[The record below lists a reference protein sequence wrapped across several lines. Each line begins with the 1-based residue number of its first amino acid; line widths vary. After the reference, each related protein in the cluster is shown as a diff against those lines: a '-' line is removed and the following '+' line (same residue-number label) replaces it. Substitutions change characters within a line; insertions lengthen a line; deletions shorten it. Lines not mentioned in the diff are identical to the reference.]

1 VAKRIAFQDVTD
13 ESTLRRWF
21 TALVANAAALRTQ
34 ADSLL
39 RLGQAGRALALSV
52 LALEETVKA
61 AHLAE
66 LDEEHR
72 TSGTAFV
79 VAGATLGQWTH
90 HRGKLPSAMLATALQ
105 RPDLLALF
113 TPEDAFDELPPQ
125 DDPVDEALIRPL
137 LELYVGIQT
146 SASNLNRLKQ
156 RGLYV
161 DLVAGQL
168 TGPDDV
174 SSGFAGAVLEA
185 AEVCAEVVRVQV
197 DSSRERLGPGPLDG
211 A

>member
-1 VAKRIAFQDVTD
+1 MAKRIFQDVTD
-13 ESTLRRWF
+13 EGTLRQWF
-21 TALVANAAALRTQ
+21 TALVANAATLRTE

-39 RLGQAGRALALSV
+39 RRGQAGRALALSV

-72 TSGTAFV
+72 TSGTLFV
-79 VAGATLGQWTH
+79 VGAETLKQWTQH
-90 HRGKLPSAMLATALQ
+90 GGKLPSAMLATVLQ

-113 TPEDAFDELPPQ
+113 TPDHAFDDLPAQ
-125 DDPVDEALIRPL
+125 HDPVDEALIHPL
-137 LELYVGIQT
+137 LNLYVSVRT
-146 SASNLNRLKQ
+146 SASNLNILKQ

-161 DLVAGQL
+161 DVVDGQL

-174 SSGFAGAVLEA
+174 SFEFAGAVLEA
-185 AEVCAEVVRVQV
+185 AEVCAEAVSAQV
-197 DSSRERLGPGPLDG
+197 ENSGERLGPGPLDG